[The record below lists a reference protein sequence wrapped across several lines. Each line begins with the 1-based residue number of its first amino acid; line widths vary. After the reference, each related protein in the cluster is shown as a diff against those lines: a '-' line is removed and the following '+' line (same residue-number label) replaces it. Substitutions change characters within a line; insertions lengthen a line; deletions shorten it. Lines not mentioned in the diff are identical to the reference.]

1 MSCDIT
7 LTELSELMTNSSL
20 KQYKASTDGTISK
33 TVKICASL
41 LQLDYTI
48 AEIPNYNGDLSTNYP
63 SHILVPESE
72 KPRSGS
78 SPAVIYEQQTF
89 DAVKFRDLIKSA
101 RLARCRARFPI
112 PVIFYRGKYV
122 CRSATLSGG
131 AEIYTRS
138 GFDYFY
144 GSSNGGKVNDE
155 IDDDE
160 AIEVVE
166 GFGAD
171 SAAREIKSKLI
182 DWVYI
187 DHVRQQ
193 DKKLIKYMNVG
204 TIVDFMVENKKVKY
218 GFNVTS
224 SEKIDKEKRYAEFNI
239 ICLPYPGC
247 EFFKLYKEN
256 GYNGE
261 NLKFNWQQNYVD
273 AKIYVP
279 EDVQAPSLNI
289 DWTEYENW
297 DIIRM
302 TQNYVKLL
310 LKYLREN
317 SNGMLVHCISG
328 WDRTPLFISLLRIL
342 LWADGA
348 VHQSLNAHQML
359 YFTLAYDWYLF
370 GHNLPDRLSKGEEIL
385 FFCFYVLKFF
395 HSDEYCTTYNRRI
408 TKNSVSSSSSSSVC
422 VLRTDSGGDVENM
435 FSEVESTGSNLSLNS
450 MESGRS
456 HNDSTS
462 HSEVF
467 IECNNGNQ
475 SFLISQDS
483 NGSLSG
489 VEVQNG
495 NSNSN
500 STSCL
505 ARTSPVS
512 VPINARNRPRNE
524 SFSSINGSWHVI
536 SATGSLR
543 SPEPQSALLN
553 GFKRSTNTNSQE
565 SSTTTV
571 CDDADSISSVHET
584 LQTRHERLHDIREV
598 FYKTYFATV
607 GVVERDESIGALFN
621 NFVGR
626 VGLVPKTQ

>member
-7 LTELSELMTNSSL
+7 LTELSELLLNSSL
-20 KQYKASTDGTISK
+20 KQYKASTSDGTISK
-33 TVKICASL
+33 TVKLCASL
-41 LQLDYTI
+41 LQQDYNI

-78 SPAVIYEQQTF
+78 SPAVIYEQQVF
-89 DAVKFRDLIKSA
+89 DAAKFRDLIKSA

-112 PVIFYRGKYV
+112 PVIFYRGKFI

-138 GFDYFY
+138 GFDYLY
-144 GSSNGGKVNDE
+144 GASNGAKVNGE
-155 IDDDE
+155 IDEDE

-166 GFGAD
+166 GFEAD
-171 SAAREIKSKLI
+171 KEIKESKNRI
-182 DWVYI
+182 MDWQYI
-187 DHVRQQ
+187 NQVRQQ

-224 SEKIDKEKRYAEFNI
+224 SEKIDKERRYAEFNI
-239 ICLPYPGC
+239 ISLPYPGC

-279 EDVQAPSLNI
+279 DDVTATPLNI
-289 DWTEYENW
+289 DWEQYENW

-302 TQNYVKLL
+302 TQNYMKLL

-348 VHQSLNAHQML
+348 IHQSLNAHQML

-395 HSDEYCTTYNRRI
+395 HNEEYCTTFNRRI

-422 VLRTDSGGDVENM
+422 VLRTDSGGDMENM

-450 MESGRS
+450 FESGRS
-456 HNDSTS
+456 HNDPISQ
-462 HSEVF
+462 SEVF
-467 IECNNGNQ
+467 IECNNGNN
-475 SFLISQDS
+475 SVLNSQGS
-483 NGSLSG
+483 NGSLSSM
-489 VEVQNG
+489 EIQNG
-495 NSNSN
+495 NSNP
-500 STSCL
+500 TSCL
-505 ARTSPVS
+505 ARTSPVT
-512 VPINARNRPRNE
+512 VPINARNRARNE

-543 SPEPQSALLN
+543 SPEPHSAIFN
-553 GFKRSTNTNSQE
+553 GLKRSTNTNSQE

-571 CDDADSISSVHET
+571 CDDADSISSGHET

-626 VGLVPKTQ
+626 VGLAPKTQ